1 MNAKRLPK
9 KPRKQNIQK
18 LSHIPLDELNIV
30 IERAIA
36 GFTGLMYILLT
47 YDPANVIAAK

>member
-30 IERAIA
+30 MERAMA
-36 GFTGLMYILLT
+36 GFTGLIYNLST